1 MGPDPGPGG
10 PFGLAGTWPRSP
22 AEAVLWQEALAA
34 RIQPEGDPGPVCYVA
49 GCDVAYR
56 GEWAYGVVLL
66 FEYATG
72 RLLSHSWA
80 RERARF
86 PYVPGLLS
94 FREVP
99 VLLEAFFRL
108 EGPEPDLVLCDGQGI
123 AHPRRM
129 GLAAHLGLCLD
140 RPSIGVAKSRLWG
153 EHDPLPEQALSACPL
168 RDRGEVI
175 GYVLRTRARGRPI
188 YISPGHRIGPEA
200 ALRYVLTLL
209 DGHRLPYPTRL
220 ADRFA
225 RTRLS
230 QEEGR

>member
-129 GLAAHLGLCLD
+129 GLGRTRSAPGAGPERLSASGQGRGDRLRTPDPGAGQAHLHFP
-140 RPSIGVAKSRLWG
+140 RPS
-153 EHDPLPEQALSACPL
+153 H
-168 RDRGEVI
+168 
-175 GYVLRTRARGRPI
+175 RP
-188 YISPGHRIGPEA
+188 
-200 ALRYVLTLL
+200 
-209 DGHRLPYPTRL
+209 
-220 ADRFA
+220 
-225 RTRLS
+225 
-230 QEEGR
+230 